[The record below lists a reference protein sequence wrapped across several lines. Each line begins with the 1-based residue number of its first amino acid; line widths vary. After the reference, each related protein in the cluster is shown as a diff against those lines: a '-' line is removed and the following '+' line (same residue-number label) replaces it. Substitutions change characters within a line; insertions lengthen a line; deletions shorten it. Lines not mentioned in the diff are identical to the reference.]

1 MTFSGGEIRMNT
13 SDMPTFS
20 QGRPVGYRL
29 VVTQP
34 EGKRSSAEAK
44 ADSMQPLLDLA
55 SQFEELGYE
64 FVKLERIYGN

>member
-1 MTFSGGEIRMNT
+1 MN
-13 SDMPTFS
+13 SSEPSLS

-34 EGKRSSAEAK
+34 TGKRSSAEAK

-55 SQFEELGYE
+55 NQFEKLGYE
-64 FVKLERIYGN
+64 FVKLERIYGG